1 VFRIWRSAD
10 FQSAVSPISNR
21 PASDAPRTAALSQAL
36 QAGSPAKQ
44 QIGNLRYG
52 GFTRMN
58 ANGTRLTAITKELW
72 NQWQQTKHYWKD
84 ARSEEFEQKY
94 LAELVAG
101 VDKTVTVIEQLD
113 KLLGKIRR
121 DCE

>member
-1 VFRIWRSAD
+1 
-10 FQSAVSPISNR
+10 
-21 PASDAPRTAALSQAL
+21 
-36 QAGSPAKQ
+36 
-44 QIGNLRYG
+44 
-52 GFTRMN
+52 MN

-84 ARSEEFEQKY
+84 SRSEEFEQKY